1 MTYIP
6 QPTRSVQFGWS
17 PRAYVAIMK
26 VDLDQ
31 AKQEISLYSH
41 ESSREEQVYSLQET
55 LRFSEKVVSNI
66 KLALQM
72 LNEGSVA
79 AHEANGS
86 GSSQ

>member
-6 QPTRSVQFGWS
+6 QPTRSEKFGWS

-31 AKQEISLYSH
+31 ARHEISLFS
-41 ESSREEQVYSLQET
+41 EDVPREDQVYSLQET
-55 LRFSEKVVSNI
+55 LRFSEKVVQNI

-79 AHEANGS
+79 AHEADGPRS
-86 GSSQ
+86 TE

>member
-6 QPTRSVQFGWS
+6 QPTRRADFGWS
-17 PRAYVAIMK
+17 PRAYVAIVK

-31 AKQEISLYSH
+31 ARDEIGNYSWDAT
-41 ESSREEQVYSLQET
+41 REDQVYALQET

-72 LNEGSVA
+72 LNETSNVP
-79 AHEANGS
+79 S
-86 GSSQ
+86 L